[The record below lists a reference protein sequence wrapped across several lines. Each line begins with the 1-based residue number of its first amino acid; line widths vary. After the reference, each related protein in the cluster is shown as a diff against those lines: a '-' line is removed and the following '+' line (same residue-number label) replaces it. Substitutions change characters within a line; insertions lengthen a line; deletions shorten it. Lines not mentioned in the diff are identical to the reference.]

1 VACSKAQYEDLQNHP
16 AFQELMEWVG
26 RAKDEHL
33 RADPPNSILPNYGEV
48 YAARA
53 ARYRLVMDIERFIDK
68 RTRENYKAR

>member
-1 VACSKAQYEDLQNHP
+1 
-16 AFQELMEWVG
+16 MEWVG
-26 RAKDEHL
+26 RAKDERL